1 MLLSYD
7 QIDVNA
13 GDKYGKT
20 PLMIACK
27 CRNLEIVKKLL
38 AMGANPNTKRSFG
51 FTALHESTLVGDIDI
66 ATILVDN
73 GADANA
79 KALMDITPLHNAAS
93 FGSIELLKILVEK
106 GGADVN
112 TKTLKGQTALDIC
125 TSLGYSDCVDYL
137 APKTTISVSLV
148 PVDTPPTDILEP
160 NSIPQEDH

>member
-1 MLLSYD
+1 MDLSNKLLSYK

-27 CRNLEIVKKLL
+27 NRSLEVVKKLL

-66 ATILVDN
+66 ATILVEN

-79 KALMDITPLHNAAS
+79 MALMDITPLHNAAS
-93 FGSIELLKILVEK
+93 FGSVKLLEILVEK

-112 TKTLKGQTALDIC
+112 AKTLKGQTALDIC
-125 TSLGYSDCVDYL
+125 TSLGYTDCIEYL
-137 APKTTISVSLV
+137 APKTTVSAA
-148 PVDTPPTDILEP
+148 PAPAPSTETNEE
-160 NSIPQEDH
+160 N

>member
-1 MLLSYD
+1 MELSNKLLSYK

-27 CRNLEIVKKLL
+27 NRSLEVVKKLL

-66 ATILVDN
+66 ATILVEN

-93 FGSIELLKILVEK
+93 FGNVKLLEILVEK

-112 TKTLKGQTALDIC
+112 AKTLKGQTALDIC
-125 TSLGYSDCVDYL
+125 MSLGYSDCIVYL
-137 APKTTISVSLV
+137 APKTTVS
-148 PVDTPPTDILEP
+148 PAFIASETNEK
-160 NSIPQEDH
+160 N